1 MTPSSPIST
10 YLNMFTGSSQDTNN
24 SKDGTNI
31 ESVQLKYIHSSYL
44 RYILSLSV
52 IITPLGQTGFDYFNF
67 RV

>member
-52 IITPLGQTGFDYFNF
+52 IITP
-67 RV
+67 